1 MGCKSGPEY
10 KDMGKMKKLGLGIRK
25 GWAWWCFGVGLKR
38 ASAGKRD
45 WGHFSSVTLQRQSV
59 KSLRDCTTHMSLQE
73 LEEEEEEEGEEECF
87 SLDSKYLFATHMS
100 LNYEEEVEQWFSL
113 DSSTLEF
120 NAVSFGC
127 IYIHLADNRL
137 SFATQLHKYWQ
148 DRAITTKNHASSI
161 LHDNLLHGSSWWC
174 TNIDQHIG
182 AIEIKLF
189 DDLGFKFFKMNVN
202 KMEQRSVIF
211 CISRIF
217 QHFLC
222 PAPEI

>member
-10 KDMGKMKKLGLGIRK
+10 KDPGKMKKLGQGIRK
-25 GWAWWCFGVGLKR
+25 GWAWWCFEVGLKR

-73 LEEEEEEEGEEECF
+73 LEEEEEEEEEGEEKCF
-87 SLDSKYLFATHMS
+87 SLDTKYVFASHMS
-100 LNYEEEVEQWFSL
+100 LKYEEEEEQWFSL
-113 DSSTLEF
+113 GSSTLEF
-120 NAVSFGC
+120 IAVSFGC
-127 IYIHLADNRL
+127 IHIHLADERL

-174 TNIDQHIG
+174 TNPKHRAAHWG
-182 AIEIKLF
+182 
-189 DDLGFKFFKMNVN
+189 N
-202 KMEQRSVIF
+202 KKKI
-211 CISRIF
+211 IWWYWF
-217 QHFLC
+217 QNC
-222 PAPEI
+222 QNECQ